1 LEQNKRVLV
10 VKSMDK
16 KLKEKQFLEENLK
29 TFENVKK
36 SFINMQ
42 NFKDSSIKIEERV
55 WENLDILIEDF
66 TNKLKKLEGK
76 K

>member
-1 LEQNKRVLV
+1 
-10 VKSMDK
+10 MDK